1 MNAATPTKANP
12 LVYLL
17 VAGALALLVAI
28 YFLPVWWVSLTAP
41 NYPPEAFPDGVRI
54 HFHMNGVFN
63 GCQKVEKAEISETEA
78 LDCVHEMDTIN
89 HYVGMYPIAAGG
101 VIERAFSPFLIT
113 MLGVM
118 LVGFAIQTPKL
129 RLGVMA
135 IAFAALGGWMYLYFY
150 GADGLKYQNAGYLE
164 AMVTSMDQ
172 SAGEVEAK
180 ELSPGQALIA
190 RLKAEL
196 AKSMPDAQP
205 AATAGGVKGLDAH
218 ADKQLYLDNLKTT
231 FDKDSER
238 RGATDGWAGS
248 GSQLLAWH
256 YEKSLGRYFN
266 NPAEIGP
273 MATTMSGAAHG
284 IFWLLI
290 GAMVLLLWGARKNSG
305 PLYWLL
311 VLVPLALPLFFLID
325 YSAWLWW
332 YGHTLNDMGAFTVKP
347 FMPTVFGQGK
357 VAQFATHSYPAIGFG
372 LMLAMTALLALAALL
387 RRKELEEYTVR
398 K

>member
-1 MNAATPTKANP
+1 MNAVTPSKANSP
-12 LVYLL
+12 LVL
-17 VAGALALLVAI
+17 VLVTAALALLAAI
-28 YFLPVWWVSLTAP
+28 YFTPVWWVSLTAP

-63 GCQKVEKAEISETEA
+63 GCQKVEKAEIREHEA

-101 VIERAFSPFLIT
+101 VIERAFSPFLIS
-113 MLGVM
+113 MLGIM
-118 LVGFAIQTPKL
+118 LVGFMIPAPRL

-135 IAFAALGGWMYLYFY
+135 IAFAALAGWMYLYFY
-150 GADGLKYQNAGYLE
+150 GTDGLKYQNLGYLE

-172 SAGEVEAK
+172 SAAEAEAK

-196 AKSMPDAQP
+196 AKSMPEAQP
-205 AATAGGVKGLDAH
+205 AATTATARPE
-218 ADKQLYLDNLKTT
+218 AEKQRFLDNLKTSFT
-231 FDKDSER
+231 RDSER
-238 RGATDGWAGS
+238 RGATEPWTGS

-273 MATTMSGAAHG
+273 MVKAMSGAAHG

-311 VLVPLALPLFFLID
+311 VLVPMALPLFFLID

-372 LMLAMTALLALAALL
+372 LMLAMSALLAFAALL
-387 RRKELEEYTVR
+387 RRKAMNA
-398 K
+398 

>member
-1 MNAATPTKANP
+1 MNAVTPSKANP
-12 LVYLL
+12 LVYVL

-28 YFLPVWWVSLTAP
+28 YFFPVWWVSLTAP

-63 GCQKVEKAEISETEA
+63 GCQKVEKAEISEHEA

-101 VIERAFSPFLIT
+101 VIERAFSPFLIS
-113 MLGVM
+113 MLGIM
-118 LVGFAIQTPKL
+118 LVGFMIPAPKL
-129 RLGVMA
+129 RLGVMT
-135 IAFAALGGWMYLYFY
+135 IAFAALAGWMYLYFY
-150 GADGLKYQNAGYLE
+150 AAGGIKYQNLGYLE

-172 SAGEVEAK
+172 SAGEAEAK

-196 AKSMPDAQP
+196 AKSMPEALP
-205 AATAGGVKGLDAH
+205 AATTDTAKPEAE
-218 ADKQLYLDNLKTT
+218 KQRYLDNLRTSFT
-231 FDKDSER
+231 KDSER
-238 RGATDGWAGS
+238 LGATEPWTGS

-273 MATTMSGAAHG
+273 MAKTMSGAAHG
-284 IFWLLI
+284 IFWLLL

-311 VLVPLALPLFFLID
+311 VLVPMALPLFFLID

-372 LMLAMTALLALAALL
+372 LMLAVSALLALAALL
-387 RRKELEEYTVR
+387 RRKELR
-398 K
+398 GA